1 MTTVAMAGLTIAC
14 LAVKGFKLVCKVFSE
29 IGYDWGIMASIMTE
43 ISLYIYFSWKLT
55 LNL

>member
-1 MTTVAMAGLTIAC
+1 MTTVAMAGLTIIAC
-14 LAVKGFKLVCKVFSE
+14 LAVKGFKLVCKVFLE
-29 IGYDWGIMASIMTE
+29 IGYDWGIMAS